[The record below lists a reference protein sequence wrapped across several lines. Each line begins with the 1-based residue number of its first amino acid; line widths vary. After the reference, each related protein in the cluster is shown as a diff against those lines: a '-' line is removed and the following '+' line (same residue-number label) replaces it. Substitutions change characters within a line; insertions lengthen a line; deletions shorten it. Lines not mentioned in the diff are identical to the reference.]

1 MSPDSLR
8 RQQAGAG
15 LPVAIFV
22 ITVLALLVVVM
33 AQLQQGSAEAVSLQ
47 IQSQRALF
55 AAESGAQVG
64 VREVLEGGGCSAL
77 TSPKS
82 FSSSG
87 LASCRAVVVCESVS
101 AELTGKSPAEE
112 IFTLTSR
119 GQCGA
124 GIDQAER
131 VVEVKVR

>member
-1 MSPDSLR
+1 MCPEFSLKK
-8 RQQAGAG
+8 QSGAG

-55 AAESGAQVG
+55 SAESGAQVG
-64 VREVLEGGGCSAL
+64 VREVLDANDCSGL
-77 TSPKS
+77 TSPKTFAS
-82 FSSSG
+82 AG
-87 LASCRAVVVCESVS
+87 LAGCQAVVSCESVLADLQGS
-101 AELTGKSPAEE
+101 GSPQPV
-112 IFTLTSR
+112 FTLTSAA
-119 GQCGA
+119 QCGA
-124 GIDQAER
+124 GLDQARR